1 MTDLEA
7 AIFTLIV
14 FALVFGSLWLVI
26 YAGERGWL
34 R

>member
-7 AIFTLIV
+7 AILTAIV
-14 FALVFGSLWLVI
+14 FLLVFGSLWFIVI
-26 YAGERGWL
+26 GAERGWL